1 MFVLFGVL
9 KLQSIYQFFG
19 GPLTHPRRYCRDR
32 DVFLKDHLGQ
42 DDGSEGQDT
51 DHEEHASQVWL
62 GPASPGWS
70 ETDGFVPR
78 GGLDSQTTSTV
89 WLPTVQQLKVF
100 GKIWQQLW
108 VCWSILPGWIW
119 SLWQVSG
126 RPDAQQ
132 IPGVGNGQHRLF
144 SIAYAAEQLK
154 FESCCKLRCSAPMC
168 LTSPAMPEKQKS
180 GDPGWILDGYKLILT
195 SLLVSMG

>member
-1 MFVLFGVL
+1 MDLKARTQTMKSTPPRFDLGLRPQGDQRLMDLF
-9 KLQSIYQFFG
+9 Q
-19 GPLTHPRRYCRDR
+19 
-32 DVFLKDHLGQ
+32 
-42 DDGSEGQDT
+42 
-51 DHEEHASQVWL
+51 
-62 GPASPGWS
+62 
-70 ETDGFVPR
+70 R